1 MSVADLNRSRD
12 ALLLFRG
19 RRCICTVA
27 ANSLKL
33 HIDEDKKGGSY
44 IWVDPPWMLSREFEE
59 MASPD
64 DCPHHTEA
72 DYEPRFRKWCS
83 RLSALRMTTFEAF
96 EEAED
101 GSVSLRFAEG
111 YRLLI
116 PLEEVQDEDSD
127 WWYDHW
133 YARVEE
139 KG

>member
-1 MSVADLNRSRD
+1 
-12 ALLLFRG
+12 
-19 RRCICTVA
+19 
-27 ANSLKL
+27 
-33 HIDEDKKGGSY
+33 
-44 IWVDPPWMLSREFEE
+44 
-59 MASPD
+59 
-64 DCPHHTEA
+64 
-72 DYEPRFRKWCS
+72 
-83 RLSALRMTTFEAF
+83 MTTFEAF